1 MNFKKE
7 KKIIRRKMDKER
19 IIFRKKME
27 ELDQELYMLEL
38 KEKRQLSKQ
47 KEKYELI
54 YSTTNKR
61 KRSERLGINVH
72 SSIPSSISKIH
83 GRKPINRQAARI
95 VGFKFK
101 KKQ

>member
-7 KKIIRRKMDKER
+7 KKIIRRKMDRER

-72 SSIPSSISKIH
+72 GSIPTSISKIH
-83 GRKPINRQAARI
+83 GRKPINRQTARI

>member
-1 MNFKKE
+1 MSFKKE
-7 KKIIRRKMDKER
+7 KKIIRRKMDRER

-38 KEKRQLSKQ
+38 KEKRQQSEQ

-72 SSIPSSISKIH
+72 GSIPTSISKIH
-83 GRKPINRQAARI
+83 GRKPINRQTARI

-101 KKQ
+101 KK

>member
-1 MNFKKE
+1 MSFKKE
-7 KKIIRRKMDKER
+7 KEFIRRKINKEK

-27 ELDQELYMLEL
+27 ELDQELYMVEL
-38 KEKRQLSKQ
+38 KEKRQKQ
-47 KEKYELI
+47 EQKGKYELL

-61 KRSERLGINVH
+61 KKSERLGINVH
-72 SSIPSSISKIH
+72 GSIPTSISKIH

-101 KKQ
+101 KK

>member
-1 MNFKKE
+1 MSFKKE
-7 KKIIRRKMDKER
+7 KKIIRRKMDRER

-38 KEKRQLSKQ
+38 KEKRQQSEQ

-61 KRSERLGINVH
+61 KRSERLGIKVH
-72 SSIPSSISKIH
+72 GSIPTSISKIQ
-83 GRKPINRQAARI
+83 GKKTKNRKTARI

-101 KKQ
+101 KK